1 MIQNKAKP
9 TIVLGL
15 TGSMAAGKSTVSRRL
30 RALGATVIDADEAAR
45 QAVEPGTP
53 GLRELARAFG
63 PGILLPDGGLD
74 RRKMAA
80 LAFQNPAALQT
91 MNGILHPLIRQ
102 MVSARL
108 EGAKSRGERVAV
120 LDVPLL
126 FESGWQ
132 RYCDKTWL
140 VAAPEAL
147 RLERAMARSG
157 MGREEALAR
166 MAAQMPEAEKIAL
179 ADVVIHN
186 DGTLDALYEKVDAL
200 YQNLEARD

>member
-1 MIQNKAKP
+1 MIQNKANP

-30 RALGATVIDADEAAR
+30 RTLGATVIDADEAAR

-80 LAFQNPAALQT
+80 LAFQDPAALQT

-132 RYCDKTWL
+132 RYCDQTWL